1 MKRLISFVVVVCS
14 LLFVCQSCESERK
27 EIRSEIIEGLMV
39 DNYPNVDGSTSSAP
53 LNMVVACKLLGVD
66 YRWVKVD
73 ANMQGVEP
81 RVSRGDATKLSQ
93 RIKSSQTHGSIV
105 NLINKEA
112 DLVLSARKISDDE
125 QELADKAGVTVV
137 ETPVALD
144 AFVFIVHPDNPIKS
158 LTIEQIQG
166 IYTGEITN
174 WKDVGGKDERI
185 NAYVRNANSG
195 SQELMESLVMK
206 DLEISDFPESPHEL
220 IAFSMSG
227 AFESVLSDKNSICYT
242 VYYYKENIITEHGVK
257 GIAVNSVYPDKK
269 TIGSRAYPFTAE
281 VYAMIR
287 TDLDKS
293 SMAYKVYE
301 WHKTELGRQAIDESG
316 YIPY

>member
-1 MKRLISFVVVVCS
+1 
-14 LLFVCQSCESERK
+14 
-27 EIRSEIIEGLMV
+27 MV

-301 WHKTELGRQAIDESG
+301 WHKTELGKQAIDESG